1 MPIMNLGQLM
11 STATTFASRTDLL
24 TSDVSLYVNAAA
36 EFVGIVIGH
45 SGQEALAVSSTTSGE
60 NRISVPTDYEY
71 GVALSNLSLPI
82 TTPNRDLT
90 KRDVAWMDSQGTSS
104 GAPAYWADYASWIE
118 VYPSPDSSYSL
129 QLRYTTKTPTL
140 VQSSETLPFKER
152 YHWAVALKATA
163 LIHAARENIE
173 GEAIAEARFV
183 NWFNNVPSDRAKLQ
197 QQSKQGMNVSFKRS

>member
-11 STATTFASRTDLL
+11 STATTFAARTDIP

-36 EFVGIVIGH
+36 EFVGILVNH
-45 SGQEALAVSSTTSGE
+45 AGQEALAVSSTTSGE
-60 NRISVPTDYEY
+60 NRISVPTDYQF

-90 KRDVAWMDSQGTSS
+90 KRDVAWMDSQGTSI
-104 GAPAYWADYASWIE
+104 GEPQYWADYASWIE

-140 VQSSETLPFKER
+140 LQSTETLPFAER
-152 YHWAVALKATA
+152 YHWATALKAVA

-173 GEAIAEARFV
+173 GEAVAETRFA

-197 QQSKQGMNVSFKRS
+197 QQSKQGMSVAYKRS